1 MEHVSEMSRTE
12 IPLDATT
19 TVASPLAPDSENSPQ
34 ESDAS
39 VLESSGVSKEGS
51 APKLQQITNIE
62 EFKPQSETKT
72 YVYSMKELMKIS
84 KVVSQS
90 AQSGA
95 TANLPKKS
103 FWRLTSR
110 HPDIRQVESA
120 GGNGNGHKND
130 GNSRGQDSGNE
141 KKGHRNRNSRNGRRG
156 SKFSK
161 GEKPFVEEKDIK
173 VNNDELLAL
182 EEEIKPTGNSITD
195 FENWRAKM
203 KELER
208 KKKGIASKNSTGS
221 QERPPLTNNSSSIS
235 DFFNLKRES
244 SSNFEELEPQGTSS
258 ENMKGSHSRFSSF
271 FNSTPPPG
279 LSGAQSTVA
288 KPPTPK
294 EEDARPAAGSRI
306 LSFFDKMDSQ
316 KHAAS
321 SVEPNIQMA
330 EQISQTKAAPVHEQ
344 TNSHFFQGLLNRGKA
359 SPGNTERNNSNRE
372 ASGPSALISPN
383 TIPTSKVAEQP
394 KEQAA
399 RSPAGPPGLSKLPP
413 NKHVMSSQPQPGFL
427 TGMPP
432 NVYSSNSQPMGA
444 PPSGFQHF
452 QMPLPGVAVPQQF
465 FANPRQ
471 TGDFTGSQQ
480 KDDNSS
486 RPSNMQIPYM
496 PNPRGIPPP
505 GIPPMHMM
513 PPGIS
518 QDMPLP
524 MNGMMPPPSFYL
536 SQGPSFGQFNNPP
549 MPQNGMV
556 GQPQSQNLPPRKG

>member
-1 MEHVSEMSRTE
+1 MDSGSEMSRTE
-12 IPLDATT
+12 IPLDAADSA
-19 TVASPLAPDSENSPQ
+19 ASPLGSISGNSSQ
-34 ESDAS
+34 ESEAT
-39 VLESSGVSKEGS
+39 VPENSGVSKEGS

-62 EFKPQSETKT
+62 EFKPQSETKK

-84 KVVSQS
+84 KMVSES
-90 AQSGA
+90 AKSGA

-110 HPDIRQVESA
+110 HPEIRQVEST

-130 GNSRGQDSGNE
+130 GSSRGQDSGSE
-141 KKGHRNRNSRNGRRG
+141 KKGHRARNSRNGRRG

-208 KKKGIASKNSTGS
+208 KKKGIASKSSTGG
-221 QERPPLTNNSSSIS
+221 QDRPPLTNNSSSIS
-235 DFFNLKRES
+235 DFFNLKKES
-244 SSNFEELEPQGTSS
+244 SSTFEELEPQGTPS

-271 FNSTPPPG
+271 FNSTPSPG

-288 KPPTPK
+288 KPPTPR

-316 KHAAS
+316 KYAAT
-321 SVEPNIQMA
+321 SVEPSVQAA
-330 EQISQTKAAPVHEQ
+330 EQVPQAKAAPVHEQ
-344 TNSHFFQGLLNRGKA
+344 TNNHFFQGLLNKGKA
-359 SPGNTERNNSNRE
+359 SPGNTERNTINRE
-372 ASGPSALISPN
+372 TNGPSVVMTSN
-383 TIPTSKVAEQP
+383 TIPTSKVTEKP
-394 KEQAA
+394 KEQTA

-413 NKHVMSSQPQPGFL
+413 SKHVMSSQPQPGFL
-427 TGMPP
+427 AGMPP

-465 FANPRQ
+465 FASQRQ
-471 TGDFTGSQQ
+471 TGDFAGSQQ

-486 RPSNMQIPYM
+486 RPPNMQIPYM

-518 QDMPLP
+518 QDIPLP
-524 MNGMMPPPSFYL
+524 MNGMMPPPGFYP
-536 SQGPSFGQFNNPP
+536 SQGPSFGQFSNMP